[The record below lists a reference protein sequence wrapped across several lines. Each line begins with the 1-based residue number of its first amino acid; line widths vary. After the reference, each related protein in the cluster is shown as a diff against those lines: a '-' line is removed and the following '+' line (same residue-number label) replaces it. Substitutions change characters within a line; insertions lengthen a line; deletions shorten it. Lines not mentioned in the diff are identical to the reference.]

1 MRILEEKPA
10 AVKEAQRAQ
19 KGYFWALELLVL
31 VLVFVIAQVGQLVIM
46 LPAQIIMMFTNQ
58 EYLSAAVGQDMEKAL
73 EIGGEIVAGNGYM
86 ISMLFSTIM
95 MILLVWLFCRLIQKR
110 RLRTLGFY
118 KKNAGREYLMG
129 LATGFIA
136 FSAAVLLGIITGG
149 FEFNGLSPDF
159 SIGIFLLFAAGFMI
173 QGMAEEVLCRGYFL
187 VSMSRRYPVV
197 AGIMMNSLFFA
208 VLHLFNSGITVLA
221 FINLTLFGVF
231 ASVYFLKRGNIW
243 GVGAFH
249 SMWNLVQGNFYG
261 IKVSGME
268 ITCSVFSVT
277 AVEGKDLLN
286 GGAFGLE
293 GSIWVTVVLLA
304 ATVIVYTRPTVD
316 TGTQYIAAEEG
327 TVKQDTVSAGV

>member
-1 MRILEEKPA
+1 MKILDEKPA
-10 AVKEAQRAQ
+10 VVKEAQRAQ
-19 KGYFWALELLVL
+19 KGYFWALELLVF
-31 VLVFVIAQVGQLVIM
+31 VLVFVIAQLSQLIIM

-58 EYLSAAVGQDMEKAL
+58 EYLSAVADQNMDKAL

-95 MILLVWLFCRLIQKR
+95 MILLVWLFCRVIQKR
-110 RLRTLGFY
+110 KLRTIGFY
-118 KKNAGREYLMG
+118 KKNAGREYLVG
-129 LATGFIA
+129 LAMGFVA
-136 FSAAVLLGIITGG
+136 FSAAVLLGIMTGG
-149 FEFNGLSPDF
+149 FVFDGLSPDF

-208 VLHLFNSGITVLA
+208 ALHLFNSGITVLA

-277 AVEGKDLLN
+277 AVEGRNLLS

-293 GSIWVTVVLLA
+293 GSIWTTVVLLA
-304 ATVIVYTRPTVD
+304 ATAIVYTRPAVD
-316 TGTQYIAAEEG
+316 TGAEYIAAEEE
-327 TVKQDTVSAGV
+327 TVKQDMVSAGI